1 MAAYTIK
8 KFKETQ
14 TVADKPKKGRP
25 RTVRTK
31 KLIKTTK
38 TKITCNKKISI
49 SKLAVE
55 AGISRQSMQQ
65 LVKEDLE

>member
-1 MAAYTIK
+1 MSFFVPCLLVWSGRVAGKLPIASNPSKCPKAAAYTIK

-31 KLIKTTK
+31 KLIKTT
-38 TKITCNKKISI
+38 
-49 SKLAVE
+49 V
-55 AGISRQSMQQ
+55 
-65 LVKEDLE
+65 V